1 MLNDWIKAFLIS
13 VLEGLTEFIP
23 VSSTGH
29 LVLFSRYLE
38 FSGERADTFSI
49 FIQLGAILAV
59 MLIYKQRFLD
69 LLSTGTGFKGLAA
82 LQKLFIAAVP
92 ACLLGA
98 LFYSKIKKVLFA
110 PKPIAIALIIGGIFL
125 IVFDKKSKQESEK
138 GLDDLNFKQA
148 LGVGLAQCLSLVPGV
163 SRSGSTIIGG
173 LVCGLSKQVAAEFSF
188 ILAVPVMSA
197 AVLYDLY
204 KSLDV
209 LVVAD
214 IPIFAFGFVIAFI
227 TSLFAI
233 KFFIQLLNKIGL
245 WPFGVYRIILGV
257 LVLILL

>member
-1 MLNDWIKAFLIS
+1 MINDWIKALLIS
-13 VLEGLTEFIP
+13 ILEGLTEFIP

-38 FSGERADTFSI
+38 FNGERADTFSI

-59 MLIYKQRFLD
+59 VVLYKQRFFD
-69 LLSTGTGFKGLAA
+69 LLKNGSGFKGIVA

-92 ACLLGA
+92 ACILGA

-110 PKPIAIALIIGGIFL
+110 PMPVAIALIIGGIFL
-125 IVFDKKSKQESEK
+125 LMFDKKSKYTSDAT
-138 GLDDLNFKQA
+138 LDDLSYRQA
-148 LGVGLAQCLSLVPGV
+148 IGVGIAQCFSLIPGV

-173 LVCGLSKQVAAEFSF
+173 LICGLSKQVAAEFSF
-188 ILAVPVMSA
+188 ILAVPVMCA

-204 KSLDV
+204 KSLNFLV
-209 LVVAD
+209 LAD
-214 IPIFAFGFVIAFI
+214 IPIFVFGFVVAFI
-227 TSLFAI
+227 TALFAI

-245 WPFGVYRIILGV
+245 WPFGVYRIILGLV
-257 LVLILL
+257 VLILL